1 MLKVQSESYK
11 EQNKIFYISYEST
24 KKIMLYAKKPH
35 LRHFH
40 RLEPHYLFFRV
51 L

>member
-24 KKIMLYAKKPH
+24 KKIMLYAKK
-35 LRHFH
+35 LI
-40 RLEPHYLFFRV
+40 
-51 L
+51 